1 MKGTDFKS
9 RIILVLAIV
18 FVGCT
23 VIMGVFNYRSGKE
36 QLRESLQFEM
46 KSNLHL
52 FPSLI
57 DADAEGL
64 SRALAGFSKLDNL
77 MRPFAAGRRKE
88 LLTIAKPYFDE
99 LKTKNN
105 ITHMYFIDTA
115 GKVFLRVHKPENFGD
130 TLSRTTY
137 LTAAETNALASGIE
151 MGKIFFS
158 LRSVLPVS
166 YNGKAIG
173 YLEFGQEIDNIF
185 TRTKE
190 ITDDD
195 VSIFL
200 TDSFLKS
207 KSSTLANQKVA
218 DFMLLDSTSAETAL
232 KLAGMVDLKKGLS
245 EPAVEM
251 VELGSS
257 KFLIGM
263 GPLVDAGGETTGV
276 LFFHS
281 DMSDP
286 HAAMWR
292 NIYKSSFVFA
302 GLLLASVILFF
313 LAIRKT
319 LQLFYAAVKTADL
332 AAKVAGG
339 DLTVAVE
346 VNEKGEA
353 GQLLSAVK
361 AMVDKLREV
370 VTGVKAAADNVAS
383 GSQAMSSA
391 SEEMTQGATEQAAS
405 AEEAS
410 SSIEEMTANIRQN
423 AENALQTEKIAV
435 KAAGDARQGGAAVAE
450 TVTAMKQIAGKIMII
465 EEIARQT
472 NLLALNAAIEAA
484 RAGEHGRGFAVVAAE
499 VRKLAERSQVAA
511 GEIGTLSVASV
522 DVAEKAGALLE
533 TIVPDIQRT
542 AELVQEIAAASREQ
556 DAGAGQINKAIQQL
570 DLVIQQ
576 NASASE
582 EMASTAEELTGQSE
596 RLQEMVA
603 FFRIEQSHG
612 GKEKKFRTV
621 QMKAINASGGRGA
634 ERSGKDNKR
643 NPPPAGERKSS
654 QRPAGSKGVSLEMGD
669 AGGDKVDEEFERY

>member
-1 MKGTDFKS
+1 MKGTDFKL
-9 RIILVLAIV
+9 RVILVLAVV

-23 VIMGVFNYRSGKE
+23 VTMGIFNYRSQKS
-36 QLRESLQFEM
+36 QLRESLISDM

-57 DADAEGL
+57 ESDAEGL
-64 SRALAGFSKLDNL
+64 SRALAGFSRMDEL
-77 MRPFAAGRRKE
+77 MRPFAAGRRAE
-88 LLTIAKPYFDE
+88 LLSVAKPYFEDIK
-99 LKTKNN
+99 KTNN
-105 ITHMYFIDTA
+105 ITHMYFIDPS
-115 GKVFLRVHKPENFGD
+115 GKVFLRVHKPENHGD

-137 LTAAETNALASGIE
+137 LKAAKTKDLASGIE
-151 MGKIFFS
+151 MGANFFS
-158 LRSVLPVS
+158 LRNVLPVS
-166 YNGKAIG
+166 YKGKPIG
-173 YLEFGQEIDNIF
+173 YLEFGQEIDQIF

-190 ITDDD
+190 ITEDE

-200 TDSFLKS
+200 TESFLKS
-207 KSSTLANQKVA
+207 KSSKLSNRKVG
-218 DFMLLDSTSAETAL
+218 DFMLLDSTAPETAL
-232 KLAGMVDLKKGLS
+232 KLAGMIDLKKGLK
-245 EPAVEM
+245 EPV
-251 VELGSS
+251 VELLDLGDS
-257 KFLIGM
+257 KYLIGM
-263 GPLVDAGGETTGV
+263 GPLRDAAGETTGV
-276 LFFHS
+276 LFFQS
-281 DMSDP
+281 DVSDL

-292 NIYKSSFVFA
+292 NIHKSSLVFA
-302 GLLLASVILFF
+302 GLLLTSVILFY

-332 AAKVAGG
+332 ASKVAGG
-339 DLTVAVE
+339 DLTVSVE

-361 AMVDKLREV
+361 AMVEKLREV
-370 VTGVKAAADNVAS
+370 VTAVKAAADNVAS
-383 GSQAMSSA
+383 GSQAMSAA
-391 SEEMTQGATEQAAS
+391 SEEMTQGATEQAAA

-423 AENALQTEKIAV
+423 ADNALQTEKIAV

-450 TVTAMKQIAGKIMII
+450 TVSAMKQIAGKIMII

-511 GEIGTLSVASV
+511 GEIGKLSVASV
-522 DVAEKAGALLE
+522 DVAEKAGTLLQ

-556 DAGAGQINKAIQQL
+556 DAGAGQINQSIQHL
-570 DLVIQQ
+570 DLIIQQ

-582 EMASTAEELTGQSE
+582 EMASTAEELTAQSE

-603 FFRIEQSHG
+603 FFRIELGHE
-612 GKEKKFRTV
+612 GKE
-621 QMKAINASGGRGA
+621 ALNATKNSGGPA
-634 ERSGKDNKR
+634 AALQGKDKKEE
-643 NPPPAGERKSS
+643 NPSSGDKKSS
-654 QRPAGSKGVSLEMGD
+654 VGAAGSKGVRLKMGGTD
-669 AGGDKVDEEFERY
+669 GDETDEDFERY